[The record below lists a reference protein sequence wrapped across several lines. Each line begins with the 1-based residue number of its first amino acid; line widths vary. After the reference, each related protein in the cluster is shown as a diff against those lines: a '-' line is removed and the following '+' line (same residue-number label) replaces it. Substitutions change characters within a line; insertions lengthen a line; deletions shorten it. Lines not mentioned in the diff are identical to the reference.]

1 MKSVAQQLFD
11 EAFAKARDARSAE
24 YKQGVLDIL
33 RHRLCEP
40 NPDFKVGR
48 YIAGTPQADAY
59 WAGNDEG
66 HLLARKYLDRTNG
79 RVKSD
84 SESFSFRG
92 YLVEA
97 DATGNIYPNAEA
109 VAFSE
114 AVAAAI
120 KAKLVAGTPKF
131 GLMPYRH
138 NSDYLGFDWIDAEKN
153 SISIV
158 FYTTPNAQPL
168 PTRID
173 PEGADVGVS
182 SWIDALL
189 LIRMIAERVKGNSVG
204 DV

>member
-1 MKSVAQQLFD
+1 MSTDQTVQDVAMIARNGIKRVIELERENKRLTEALLKANSQAEHFEREWYLRGDEIERLRGLSDETAEDRDVFGSGSVEFSV
-11 EAFAKARDARSAE
+11 RD
-24 YKQGVLDIL
+24 
-33 RHRLCEP
+33 
-40 NPDFKVGR
+40 
-48 YIAGTPQADAY
+48 
-59 WAGNDEG
+59 
-66 HLLARKYLDRTNG
+66 
-79 RVKSD
+79 
-84 SESFSFRG
+84 

-120 KAKLVAGTPKF
+120 KAKLVAGAPKF
-131 GLMPYRH
+131 GLIPYRH
-138 NSDYLGFDWIDAEKN
+138 NSNYLGFDWIDAEKN
-153 SISIV
+153 SISLV

-168 PTRID
+168 PTHID
-173 PEGADVGVS
+173 LEGADVGVS